1 MISWFWN
8 WYHIWNW
15 YAGSRLYF
23 YLEILWLRIGERD
36 AFCFTTPYF
45 PWGHGNS
52 CLQVVYFSHTH
63 THPCSVMSDSETS
76 WTVTCQAPLCMG
88 FPRQEYWSGL
98 PFPPPGDLPDPGIE
112 PSSPTSTIENNAC
125 CGLVIYGLY
134 FVEVGPL
141 YPRFLESFYH
151 KWVLNFVK
159 SFFFIYWDDYVFF
172 IL

>member
-98 PFPPPGDLPDPGIE
+98 PFPPPGDRHDPGSNLCLLCILHCRRILYCWATGE
-112 PSSPTSTIENNAC
+112 TCINCKLSTHPYLVTSS
-125 CGLVIYGLY
+125 
-134 FVEVGPL
+134 
-141 YPRFLESFYH
+141 
-151 KWVLNFVK
+151 LNRWCTA
-159 SFFFIYWDDYVFF
+159 S
-172 IL
+172 